1 MCCAFTNFLLFKN
14 KFFLRINYHQEIVL
28 DFSFIKKFETL
39 QFNLNVISNGSRRF
53 WLFFSFFLFFMF
65 TLTNQMELAPLINY
79 SSKNNPFRSIK
90 IAVTYKLTCF
100 VYTLRDWF
108 IWRLICPC
116 TLLFV
121 RIEREKKNSIK
132 GEK

>member
-1 MCCAFTNFLLFKN
+1 MLFHLIRIYEKKN
-14 KFFLRINYHQEIVL
+14 HWIYSLSIPP
-28 DFSFIKKFETL
+28 FSILVTDSYIIIKKLYIFYIS
-39 QFNLNVISNGSRRF
+39 QFNFNVISKGSRRF
-53 WLFFSFFLFFMF
+53 WYIFSCIHFLF
-65 TLTNQMELAPLINY
+65 TLTNQKELAPLINY

-121 RIEREKKNSIK
+121 RIKKFH
-132 GEK
+132 